1 MTTETSNPGHLMQ
14 LGLGFWGARTFLS
27 AVELDVFSVLADGPL
42 TEAQLRERLELHPRS
57 SRDFFDALVALGV
70 LRRVV
75 DKYSNTAETAA
86 FLDRAKPSYIGGIFE
101 MAAQRLYPLWTHLTL
116 ALRTGQLQ
124 NEAKSGGDPFAQ
136 IYSSPERLR
145 SFLSAMTGI
154 SMGSARMIA
163 AKFPWQN
170 RKTFVDIG
178 GAQGGIAAQIA
189 LAHRHLT
196 GTVFDLPQVEPVC
209 NEYLRSLDLDS
220 RVKFQGGDFFN
231 QPLPGADVLIMGHIL
246 HDWDLEQK
254 LALLRKAYTALPEG
268 GALIVFDA
276 MIDDDRS
283 TNAVGLLM
291 SLNMLLETP
300 GGFDYTPADC
310 RGWLASVG
318 FRDMSVEPLGP
329 TESMVIARK

>member
-1 MTTETSNPGHLMQ
+1 MTTETSNPGHLLQ
-14 LGLGFWGARTFLS
+14 LGLGFWSARTFLS

-70 LRRVV
+70 LRRVA

-86 FLDRAKPSYIGGIFE
+86 FLDRAKPSYIGGLFE
-101 MAAQRLYPLWTHLTL
+101 MAARRLYPLWTHLTE
-116 ALRTGQLQ
+116 AVRTGQLQ

-136 IYSSPERLR
+136 MYSSPEGLR
-145 SFLSAMTGI
+145 SFLAAMTGI
-154 SMGSARMIA
+154 SMGSARIIA
-163 AKFPWQN
+163 AKFPWQSC
-170 RKTFVDIG
+170 KSFVDIG

-189 LAHRHLT
+189 LAHPHLN

-209 NEYLRSLDLDS
+209 KEYLRSLDLDA
-220 RVKFQGGDFFN
+220 RVRFQGGDFFS

-246 HDWDLEQK
+246 HDWNLEQK
-254 LALLRKAYTALPEG
+254 LALLRKAYAALPEG

-283 TNAVGLLM
+283 TNAAGLLM